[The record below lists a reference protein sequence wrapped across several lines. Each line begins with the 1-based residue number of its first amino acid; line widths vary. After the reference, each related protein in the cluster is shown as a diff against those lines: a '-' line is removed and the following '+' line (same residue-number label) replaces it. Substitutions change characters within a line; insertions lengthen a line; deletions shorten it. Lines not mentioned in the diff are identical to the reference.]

1 MSLIFVVVL
10 GVAGLVA
17 VMIGFLKTLTREGR
31 EMAQTPGY
39 EVRTLLDGAPVCD
52 YLCCR
57 RDAVEFDG
65 SRWLC
70 ERHAGISRDEIKRL
84 RK

>member
-10 GVAGLVA
+10 GVAGLV
-17 VMIGFLKTLTREGR
+17 VVIIGMLKTLIREGR
-31 EMAQTPGY
+31 EMARTPGY
-39 EVRTLLDGAPVCD
+39 EVRTLSDGAPVCD

-70 ERHAGISRDEIKRL
+70 ERHAAASRDNGE
-84 RK
+84 